1 MKIIKY
7 GEVFEGTSV
16 VTIGMFDGVH
26 KGHRLLIAKTIAV
39 AHAIQSTP
47 IVYTFFNHPV
57 KEKKRDFITILD
69 ERLCL
74 LDAAGI
80 HTIYLAGLNKK
91 FMSMTAEDFFDQ
103 ELVGHLNV
111 RSVVVGDSFRFGFNR
126 EGDAKLLKALGQKFG
141 VNVEVLP
148 ALSVNDEEV
157 SSTKIHDYIFKGD
170 IESANSLLGYS
181 FFLTG
186 DIIHGS
192 GRGRLLGFPTANLAY
207 KNGNKILPKTG
218 VYITVVELEGTL
230 RQSVT
235 NVGYNPTFESDNRI
249 RVEIHFLN
257 TNEDLYGKVVRLHL
271 LRRIRDEKKFEKAQ
285 DLVKVMQNDVKTAEK
300 YFKENKISQIPICL
314 TEK

>member
-148 ALSVNDEEV
+148 ALSV
-157 SSTKIHDYIFKGD
+157 
-170 IESANSLLGYS
+170 
-181 FFLTG
+181 
-186 DIIHGS
+186 
-192 GRGRLLGFPTANLAY
+192 
-207 KNGNKILPKTG
+207 
-218 VYITVVELEGTL
+218 
-230 RQSVT
+230 
-235 NVGYNPTFESDNRI
+235 
-249 RVEIHFLN
+249 
-257 TNEDLYGKVVRLHL
+257 
-271 LRRIRDEKKFEKAQ
+271 
-285 DLVKVMQNDVKTAEK
+285 
-300 YFKENKISQIPICL
+300 
-314 TEK
+314 